1 MKNKYEIGAYV
12 EYQMNDE
19 LGVAVNSIRTS
30 LIVYSEVWNE
40 GLPSLPGYHMS
51 NRDYV
56 FEDEIIR
63 ELTKDEALIL
73 RLAE

>member
-12 EYQMNDE
+12 EYQINDLE
-19 LGVAVNSIRTS
+19 LGIPDNSTRTS
-30 LIVYSEVWNE
+30 LIMYSELWNK
-40 GLPSLPGYHMS
+40 GLLVYHMS

-56 FEDEIIR
+56 FEEEIIR